1 MADYFNPGSLDPYQ
15 GALPNQSMGFVS
27 SPDQLLA
34 QQQNR
39 QMALQGYQQQL
50 AQQQLASQ
58 QAQAQFQ
65 EQQAGAPGRMAGIN
79 AVNAAMQ
86 DPRFAQL
93 RAQEIYN
100 QMRGNI
106 GEGAQKYLQAQQ
118 PGIQQFLGGAAA
130 TGNQGAYQLGIDE
143 LTNLGLRV
151 PGIPQDVEGAQK
163 YLEGVGQS
171 YQYNPAMAGKADINN
186 ARLESQAQLQA
197 ERLANQRMLQEE
209 RLKNQLDRMA
219 VPKTLQAAI
228 VKAQSEG
235 NTEEVNRLL
244 GIAQQ
249 MPQFNPAVQGNI
261 AQAKDPMFETKKAL
275 SDKMVAQFRQSGQ
288 EPPTGFVRVTPD
300 GEYTYTR
307 GAGGPSNPK
316 NWKKTK

>member
-39 QMALQGYQQQL
+39 EMALEGYRSQL
-50 AQQQLASQ
+50 AQQALASQ
-58 QAQAQFQ
+58 KAQMEFQ

-79 AVNAAMQ
+79 AANAAMQ

-100 QMRGNI
+100 TMRGNI
-106 GEGAQKYLQAQQ
+106 GEGAQKYLAAQQ

-171 YQYNPAMAGKADINN
+171 YQYNPATAGKADLLNQ
-186 ARLESQAQLQA
+186 RLESQAQLQA
-197 ERLANQRMLQEE
+197 ERLKAQADLQAA
-209 RLKNQLDRMA
+209 RLQAQLDRMN
-219 VPKTLQAAI
+219 VPKSIQAAI

-235 NTEEVNRLL
+235 NTEEVNKLL
-244 GIAQQ
+244 AIAKQI
-249 MPQFNPAVQGNI
+249 PQVNPEVQGETAAAKRNPAEVMIQDRI
-261 AQAKDPMFETKKAL
+261 AGITQI
-275 SDKMVAQFRQSGQ
+275 Q
-288 EPPTGFVRVTPD
+288 TPD
-300 GEYTYTR
+300 QVAKLPK
-307 GAGGPSNPK
+307 GARFRYQGK
-316 NWKKTK
+316 LYYK